1 VIQVT
6 GLYPSKTGVIFD
18 SPTLRIEFHGIPL
31 GGLAIDVTALNA
43 EGNMVGTLGFFVN
56 RGELVY
62 DPQISD
68 PYDSLVMALQQN
80 IIQQMQVNNPYNATF
95 AIL

>member
-1 VIQVT
+1 MIQVT
-6 GLYPSKTGVIFD
+6 GLYPSKTGLMFD
-18 SPTLRIEFHGIPL
+18 SPTLRIEFHGVPL

-43 EGNMVGTLGFFVN
+43 EGSMVGTLGFLVN

-80 IIQQMQVNNPYNATF
+80 IIQQMQVNNPYNAIF
-95 AIL
+95 QII